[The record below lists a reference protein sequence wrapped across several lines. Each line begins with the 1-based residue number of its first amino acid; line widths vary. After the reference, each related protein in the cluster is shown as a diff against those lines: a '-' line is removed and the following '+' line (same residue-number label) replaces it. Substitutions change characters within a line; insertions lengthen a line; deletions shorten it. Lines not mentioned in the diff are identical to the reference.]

1 MATSKRPNALAHQE
15 VEPLNER
22 AARAAALDALSRRDY
37 ASEDL
42 RRKLLEKG
50 YDGTVVAAL
59 IDRLHGEKL
68 LDDRRYA
75 ESFVAYHASRGQGPI
90 RVRTELHL
98 KGIEALLIEE
108 SLGAFPD
115 WIAQLRRAQQKKFG
129 AQPPNN
135 YADRQRQSRFL
146 AYRGFTSAHIR
157 AALGF
162 DIYLG
167 QIEEL

>member
-1 MATSKRPNALAHQE
+1 M
-15 VEPLNER
+15 
-22 AARAAALDALSRRDY
+22 
-37 ASEDL
+37 

-50 YDGTVVAAL
+50 FDGVLVEAL
-59 IDRLHGEKL
+59 IEQLRGEKL
-68 LDDRRYA
+68 LDDRRFA
-75 ESFVAYHASRGQGPI
+75 ENFIGYHAARGQGPL
-90 RVRTELHL
+90 RVRSELKR
-98 KGIEALLIEE
+98 KGVESSLVEE
-108 SLGAFPD
+108 CLGAYPD
-115 WIAQLRRAQQKKFG
+115 WLAHLHKTREKKFG
-129 AQPPNN
+129 AKAPTN